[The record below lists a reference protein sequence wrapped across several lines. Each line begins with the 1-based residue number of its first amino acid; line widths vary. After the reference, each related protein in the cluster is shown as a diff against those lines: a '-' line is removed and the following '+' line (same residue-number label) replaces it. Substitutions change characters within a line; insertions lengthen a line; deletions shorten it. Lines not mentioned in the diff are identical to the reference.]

1 MRKINISLNDCFG
14 EKIKMIREREK
25 NFSPDINWFSKMD
38 IERLDTYMTKFQFNS
53 FEEIPQDMSNFSY
66 PPFEEINFELP
77 SLLKPEHIAKLPLQH
92 QKKPII
98 IEVDGLLFLKNLGK
112 GAFCIDPRRW
122 HRIKTYIAQGNV
134 TYPEGLN
141 DEFGVFDG
149 RHRTLLLMQLY
160 KRRFV
165 PAVVDEK
172 QSKEFIAAA
181 KRLKALKF

>member
-1 MRKINISLNDCFG
+1 MLKTYDFKGIKIDES
-14 EKIKMIREREK
+14 
-25 NFSPDINWFSKMD
+25 S
-38 IERLDTYMTKFQFNS
+38 
-53 FEEIPQDMSNFSY
+53 
-66 PPFEEINFELP
+66 EINDLSIKHFSSEDLGITG
-77 SLLKPEHIAKLPLQH
+77 LRANFGLFDEMGAKPL
-92 QKKPII
+92 

-165 PAVVDEK
+165 PVVVDEK

-181 KRLKALKF
+181 KQLKALKF